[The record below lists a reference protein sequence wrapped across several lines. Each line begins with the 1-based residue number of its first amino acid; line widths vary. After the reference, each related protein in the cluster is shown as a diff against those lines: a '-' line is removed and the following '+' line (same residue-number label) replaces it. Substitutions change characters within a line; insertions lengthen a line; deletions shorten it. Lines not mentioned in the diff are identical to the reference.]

1 MNEVTIYS
9 QIEKVVE
16 KIKNKNDI
24 QKVIEDINEIS
35 KNIYELPLYHDYIEM
50 MALFNKIYN
59 TCLLASE
66 KGE

>member
-1 MNEVTIYS
+1 MNEVAIHS
-9 QIEKVVE
+9 QIEEVIE

-24 QKVIEDINEIS
+24 QGVIEDINEIS

-50 MALFNKIYN
+50 IVLFNETYN
-59 TCLLASE
+59 TCLVANR